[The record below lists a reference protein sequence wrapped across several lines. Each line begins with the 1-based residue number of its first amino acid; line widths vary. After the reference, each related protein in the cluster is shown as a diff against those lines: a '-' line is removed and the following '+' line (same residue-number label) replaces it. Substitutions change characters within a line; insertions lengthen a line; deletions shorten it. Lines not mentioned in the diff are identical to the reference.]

1 MLIQTHTMKYIFLI
15 LSLLFFQFNQVH
27 SQRNC
32 GKYKVKL
39 YSHWHQGWNGHSL
52 AIKINNN
59 VVYPNVGETWIQGQV
74 PFEFEFTVQPN
85 DVIST
90 YFKRNGNGWADD
102 CKYEIYDNNNN
113 LVATRDG
120 AGSGLSGGPEN
131 VYGLLACPSASKCGT
146 FTVELIDG
154 YGGNGWGGSSL
165 DIFINN
171 SLYVSGTHQDL
182 SYAWA
187 DAEDISFAVEANDK
201 IDIIY
206 NASSAPF
213 DYYYDAYKVFDT
225 QGNLIR
231 VVSNQGNPTPL
242 ANSQRLF
249 ACPNYTEPISNLTV
263 SPKDKYF
270 KNSFR
275 NSSISTIKSIND
287 MTVYPNPAKDLS
299 LINFNIFK
307 ESDVTIE
314 VTDISGKIVYSNF
327 YPNISGQH
335 AIEIYVKDLN
345 KGLYFVNLYANGE
358 ITSKKLTVTN

>member
-1 MLIQTHTMKYIFLI
+1 MKLPQLTLLI
-15 LSLLFFQFNQVH
+15 LLFFQSFQVH
-27 SQRNC
+27 SQSAC
-32 GKYKVKL
+32 GNYKVKL
-39 YSHWHQGWNGHSL
+39 YTHGWNGWNGHSL

-59 VVYPNVGETWIQGQV
+59 IVYPNVGETWISGHV
-74 PFEFEFTVQPN
+74 PFEFDFPVQSN
-85 DVIST
+85 DVISI
-90 YFKRNGNGWADD
+90 YFKRNGNGWADN
-102 CKYEIYDNNNN
+102 CKFEVYDNNNN
-113 LVATRDG
+113 LIATRDG

-171 SLYVSGTHQDL
+171 SLYVSGTHQDF

-187 DAEDISFAVEANDK
+187 DCEDISFVVEANDK

-206 NASSAPF
+206 NASANSF

-231 VVSNQGNPTPL
+231 VVSNQGDSIPL
-242 ANSQRLF
+242 GNSQRIF
-249 ACPNYTEPISNLTV
+249 ACPNYVEPRPNLTI

-275 NSSISTIKSIND
+275 NSSSTITKSIKN
-287 MTVYPNPAKDLS
+287 MIMYPNPAKDLS
-299 LINFNIFK
+299 LINFNILE
-307 ESDVTIE
+307 ESDVKIE
-314 VTDISGKIVYSNF
+314 VIDISGKIIYSNF
-327 YPNISGQH
+327 YPSISGQQ
-335 AIEIYVKDLN
+335 AIEIDVKDLN

-358 ITSKKLTVTN
+358 ITSKKLTVTK